1 MTIREKLLLMDD
13 IRNKNN
19 SSWGKY
25 AQTPRRYWTW
35 EADVKKPFNPFAGFG
50 AQCVLAICVP
60 LMLVLFLMMAA

>member
-1 MTIREKLLLMDD
+1 MTIREKLQLMDD

-25 AQTPRRYWTW
+25 AHTPRRYWTW
-35 EADVKKPFNPFAGFG
+35 EADVKRPFNPFAGFG
-50 AQCVLAICVP
+50 AQGVLAVCVP